1 MSLGLEQTKQT
12 NEPVFFSCCASRVV
26 PGAIVTKPSL
36 SVRARHRTVIPSDS
50 TSSTVLAV
58 VNFSNQALRVRKVA
72 FAGFAHTHLRCGRL
86 NRKKDKLFTTSTSQR
101 RESERERE
109 NRIMGSTDYDQ
120 VSVDMWTHPSTLIFA
135 CCC

>member
-58 VNFSNQALRVRKVA
+58 VNFSNEALRVRKVA

-86 NRKKDKLFTTSTSQR
+86 NRKKTSFSQR
-101 RESERERE
+101 LHHREERARERERE
-109 NRIMGSTDYDQ
+109 PYHGIDR
-120 VSVDMWTHPSTLIFA
+120 L
-135 CCC
+135 